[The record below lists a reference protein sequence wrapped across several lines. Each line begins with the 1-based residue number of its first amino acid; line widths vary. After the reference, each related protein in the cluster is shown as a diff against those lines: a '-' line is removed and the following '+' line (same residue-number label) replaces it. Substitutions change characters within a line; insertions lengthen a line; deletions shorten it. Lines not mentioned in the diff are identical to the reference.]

1 MVRLSKNII
10 RQALDLS
17 PVATVIADLK
27 SDPPAIQYVN
37 QAFEAL
43 SGYDAAEVIGRP
55 WESLCQESNER
66 EASLR
71 CHARLGA
78 AAEIRLDL
86 FPLYEGPGAPQYWL
100 GTEQQHES
108 DDSDTEREALLSV
121 LRDARTHLRRLD
133 GRDSAT
139 GVLSRRAFDDLLQR
153 DWVLARRE
161 DRNVAVMLFRLD
173 DFGAYGEVYG
183 RHAAD
188 ACLRKIAHAI
198 TGSLRREGD
207 MTARYADDC
216 FAVLMGDASEAQAA
230 DMAGRIAAKVR
241 GLAIHHPRSMRDR
254 FVTLSWGVA
263 SARPEGLASRPDLIA
278 KATEAM
284 GNPGGALDSTAG
296 NIA

>member
-55 WESLCQESNER
+55 WETLCQDSSEG

-71 CHARLGA
+71 CHPRLGA

-108 DDSDTEREALLSV
+108 GDNSDTEREALLSV

-139 GVLSRRAFDDLLQR
+139 GVLSRRAFDDL
-153 DWVLARRE
+153 
-161 DRNVAVMLFRLD
+161 F
-173 DFGAYGEVYG
+173 
-183 RHAAD
+183 
-188 ACLRKIAHAI
+188 
-198 TGSLRREGD
+198 
-207 MTARYADDC
+207 TAR
-216 FAVLMGDASEAQAA
+216 LG
-230 DMAGRIAAKVR
+230 AG
-241 GLAIHHPRSMRDR
+241 
-254 FVTLSWGVA
+254 
-263 SARPEGLASRPDLIA
+263 ASRGPQRGRDA
-278 KATEAM
+278 V
-284 GNPGGALDSTAG
+284 PSR
-296 NIA
+296 